1 MIPSS
6 CHGDLREPLMLSLGS
21 QESFQVVR
29 GFSGFLLS
37 WCRRL
42 GPHLVLRGESPWVS
56 RVETGNLG
64 FLSSCDGD
72 LKPACVASGKSSLH
86 SSCEGP
92 LGIPLQSVR
101 GIGPHLELR
110 LEPQG
115 ASPVLTW
122 ISGFLWSFNRGVR
135 PRLMWRHGNLPLEI
149 SKRCQASCRGNTGFW
164 GFFSRCH
171 PAVTPPFM
179 F

>member
-1 MIPSS
+1 MGFLSRYHREVREPLVLPQGSQVSIRVARASSGVLCSHGRGIRPQFAWKGQSQGVSQVAVGSLIPSS

-92 LGIPLQSVR
+92 LGISLQ
-101 GIGPHLELR
+101 
-110 LEPQG
+110 
-115 ASPVLTW
+115 
-122 ISGFLWSFNRGVR
+122 
-135 PRLMWRHGNLPLEI
+135 
-149 SKRCQASCRGNTGFW
+149 
-164 GFFSRCH
+164 
-171 PAVTPPFM
+171 
-179 F
+179 